1 MLYKGCLNV
10 AGRLLERCGK
20 VAWMLWEG
28 YLNHWMLW
36 EGYINV
42 VGKLSESC
50 GKVAWMLW
58 WTLPERCKKGYFY
71 VNGSFRYNV
80 VTTLQNNVIDT
91 KT

>member
-1 MLYKGCLNV
+1 MLYKCCLNV

-20 VAWMLWEG
+20 VA
-28 YLNHWMLW
+28 WMLW